1 MMQLSVLWADLQH
14 QMNLRVIEVEGTK
27 SKKKDNRGEMIFPS
41 SITRTTK
48 QMKFDKS
55 PLKMTTSKMSAWNM
69 D

>member
-27 SKKKDNRGEMIFPS
+27 SKKKDKRGEMIFLS

-48 QMKFDKS
+48 QMIFDKS
-55 PLKMTTSKMSAWNM
+55 P
-69 D
+69 

>member
-27 SKKKDNRGEMIFPS
+27 SKKKDNRGERIFPS

-48 QMKFDKS
+48 QMIFDKS

>member
-27 SKKKDNRGEMIFPS
+27 SKKKDKRGEMIFLS
-41 SITRTTK
+41 SITRTSK
-48 QMKFDKS
+48 QMIFDKS